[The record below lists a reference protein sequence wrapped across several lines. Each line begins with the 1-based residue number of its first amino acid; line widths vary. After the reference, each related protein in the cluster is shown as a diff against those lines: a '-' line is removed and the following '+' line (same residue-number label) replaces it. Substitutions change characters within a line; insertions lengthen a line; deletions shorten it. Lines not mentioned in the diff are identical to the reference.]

1 MKFNI
6 KDVRHVPGKYH
17 YTADTLSRK
26 LGNPTSTTPTMPEED
41 INGHVDSTI
50 AALPASDPKLS
61 EIRKAQDKDDVGQ
74 QVKRYCQEQWPD
86 KEPLD
91 HDLKPYYQVNSELTI
106 VRGLLMKGIVFAKCL
121 KRETLERI
129 HDGHRGIN
137 KCRARVNRSLWWP
150 ALSAQEKNIVTPIQN
165 L

>member
-1 MKFNI
+1 M
-6 KDVRHVPGKYH
+6 
-17 YTADTLSRK
+17 SRK
-26 LGNPTSTTPTMPEED
+26 LANPKSTTPTLAKKD
-41 INGHVDSTI
+41 INRHVDSTI

-129 HDGHRGIN
+129 YDGHRGIN
-137 KCRARVNRSLWWP
+137 KCRARVNRSLYWP
-150 ALSAQEKNIVTPIQN
+150 ALNAQVQDAPLAIDSV
-165 L
+165 